1 MLSLLRNYIVNI
13 FKLRSLVDDSG
24 KGDRNR
30 EIVDFDGES
39 FHYGYFSRSDSWL
52 SADQHWMKQVGKS
65 TGNYASLCREK
76 FGERGR

>member
-39 FHYGYFSRSDSWL
+39 FPLRLFFTERFVVIGRSTLDE
-52 SADQHWMKQVGKS
+52 
-65 TGNYASLCREK
+65 TGW
-76 FGERGR
+76 